1 MSHDIRL
8 QRAVLD
14 EFEWDPSLNAAHI
27 GVTAR
32 SGVVTL
38 TGHVVS
44 FAEKHAAESATR
56 RVKGVTGI
64 AEEIEV
70 RIPFNEERGDEELAA
85 AAIARLGWDVSLVP
99 NSVTVT
105 VDKGWLT
112 LTGMVDW
119 HYQKDAAE
127 EDVRRLIGVVGVSNQ
142 ITIKPIIDTSSVS
155 DNIMHALHRSWFF
168 DPTTIKVTSD
178 GGKIRLTGT
187 VRTPHDRQ
195 IAAAT
200 AWTASGATSVE
211 NDIVVDPIRQ
221 TPVS

>member
-1 MSHDIRL
+1 
-8 QRAVLD
+8 
-14 EFEWDPSLNAAHI
+14 
-27 GVTAR
+27 
-32 SGVVTL
+32 
-38 TGHVVS
+38 
-44 FAEKHAAESATR
+44 
-56 RVKGVTGI
+56 
-64 AEEIEV
+64 
-70 RIPFNEERGDEELAA
+70 
-85 AAIARLGWDVSLVP
+85 
-99 NSVTVT
+99 
-105 VDKGWLT
+105 
-112 LTGMVDW
+112 MVDW